1 MLHQVKA
8 ALLGTRENMN
18 YPTSSHCRQRIDVWS
33 HGGGLRTAKQ
43 MDVHFLGELTL
54 DPQIRIGGD
63 SGQPIVRRKGEGEP
77 FLALA
82 RNAMARLEAVG
93 HDQGPKFDISD

>member
-1 MLHQVKA
+1 
-8 ALLGTRENMN
+8 
-18 YPTSSHCRQRIDVWS
+18 
-33 HGGGLRTAKQ
+33 
-43 MDVHFLGELTL
+43 MDVHFLGELPL

-93 HDQGPKFDISD
+93 HDQGPKFDITD